1 MMRTVRPGA
10 THERRPDDED
20 DDDDEED
27 DNDELD
33 AGMADE
39 DDDADADSAPY
50 LANKSAFL
58 LELLLLPPLL
68 PCFDFSRC
76 FPSSSRPSR

>member
-20 DDDDEED
+20 EEDDDDD
-27 DNDELD
+27 DDELD
-33 AGMADE
+33 AGMAVEDDE

-50 LANKSAFL
+50 LASKSAFL
-58 LELLLLPPLL
+58 LELLPLL

-76 FPSSSRPSR
+76 LPSLSRPSR